1 MKYNSQNLIK
11 KIVFCGLLNQQGKLY
26 GKVRPYPLEV
36 YYKRETH
43 TVKGQGELY
52 DLIEKVFIEKKEIKK
67 DVKLEQV
74 LDSMLFFDEIDTAQ
88 LTDERTS
95 EIISMYEYYKDDP
108 SRAFIDPPDIWFE
121 SVNLLRKTEPRL
133 F

>member
-1 MKYNSQNLIK
+1 M
-11 KIVFCGLLNQQGKLY
+11 
-26 GKVRPYPLEV
+26 RPYPLEV
-36 YYKRETH
+36 YYKRENH
-43 TVKGQGELY
+43 IVKDQEGLY

-95 EIISMYEYYKDDP
+95 EILSMYEYYKDDP
-108 SRAFIDPPDIWFE
+108 SRAFQDPPDIWFE